1 MKLVDR
7 VTELAEQRG
16 ATPAQLAIAWVMAKG
31 EDVVPIPGTKSPRR
45 LEENAAAADIAL
57 SAEEIAELDD
67 AVSPEAVRGN
77 RYPDEMM
84 ALLNN

>member
-1 MKLVDR
+1 
-7 VTELAEQRG
+7 
-16 ATPAQLAIAWVMAKG
+16 VMAKG

-45 LEENAAAADIAL
+45 LEENAAAVDIAL
-57 SAEEIAELDD
+57 SAQEIAQLDE
-67 AVSPEAVRGN
+67 AVSPDAVRGN